1 MANSKA
7 YIIGVS
13 LGVTF
18 TAIILIAA
26 VVCGYVMKPMAQPC
40 QSIEF
45 IIEDA
50 DERMYVTDEELTQL
64 LIKQGIHPTT
74 LHIDSIG
81 LYLIERAIKNH
92 PMVQTAECYLTSQN
106 EVKVSLRQRVPI
118 LRVQTPKETYFID
131 SKYRKMPMREAI
143 KDEVLVASGNVEELF
158 AASELADF
166 ALWLQDSKYWRE
178 RIKYVHIETPQMVFI
193 YLCGDSHP
201 RIMMGTLRDYERKL
215 AKLRTFL
222 ERGQDAIGN
231 KIYHELD
238 VRFNGQV
245 IGRY

>member
-1 MANSKA
+1 MAKSKA

-50 DERMYVTDEELTQL
+50 DERMYITDRELSQL
-64 LIKQGIHPTT
+64 LIKQGIHPATQ
-74 LHIDSIG
+74 HIDSIG
-81 LYLIERAIKNH
+81 LHRIEHAIRNH
-92 PMVQTAECYLTSQN
+92 PMVQTTECYLTPHN
-106 EVKVSLRQRVPI
+106 EVKVSLTQRIPI
-118 LRVQTPKETYFID
+118 LRVQTPGETYFID
-131 SKYRKMPMREAI
+131 SERSKMPMRPTI
-143 KDEVLVASGNVEELF
+143 KDQVLVVTGTVGERLAST
-158 AASELADF
+158 SLADF

-178 RIKYVHIETPQMVFI
+178 KIHYIHMTSPQMMLI
-193 YLCGDSHP
+193 YLHGENQP
-201 RIMMGTLRDYERKL
+201 RIMMGTVRDYERKL
-215 AKLRTFL
+215 TKLRTFF
-222 ERGQDAIGN
+222 ENGQQAIGD
-231 KIYHELD
+231 KKYYEID
-238 VRFNGQV
+238 VRFDGQV